1 MDAAEL
7 YSRAP
12 YRIRFGTCAT
22 IEDRHGAGAFMV
34 IEPADNPAERIAF
47 AEAWI
52 AQVNA
57 AAAQAEPSALPV
69 AAE

>member
-1 MDAAEL
+1 MNFAAL

-12 YRIRFGTCAT
+12 YRIRQGTRAT
-22 IEDRHGAGAFMV
+22 IEDRHGVGAFLV
-34 IEPADNPAERIAF
+34 IEPTDSAAERIAF

-52 AQVNA
+52 AQVNEA
-57 AAAQAEPSALPV
+57 AAEAEPSALPV